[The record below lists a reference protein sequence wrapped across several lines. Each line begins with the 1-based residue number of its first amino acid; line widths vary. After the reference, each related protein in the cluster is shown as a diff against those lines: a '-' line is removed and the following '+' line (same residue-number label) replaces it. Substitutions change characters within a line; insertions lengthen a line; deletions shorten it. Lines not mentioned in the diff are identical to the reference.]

1 LPKLLLPSLFREV
14 ALLLVVMFT
23 AVPPLVGV
31 AKKILAAGTKFSQ
44 TSTAGPLGVLAAY
57 LAAAT
62 TKARDFDGGPLRG
75 VVRNSGSGHHRSWRR
90 RWRSPGVLAAS
101 LVAATTKVEDVD
113 DGPLGV
119 LAACSAMTT
128 TDAGDIDGE
137 PPRGCWQVRQ
147 RPPSKLKTS
156 IVAPLEGA
164 RSRSGSGHHR
174 S

>member
-1 LPKLLLPSLFREV
+1 MIPGFLAPQGPDFFAKTLV
-14 ALLLVVMFT
+14 AFT
-23 AVPPLVGV
+23 FPRSCLAFSGNVYRGAPPLVGV

-75 VVRNSGSGHHRSWRR
+75 VVGNSGNGHHRSWRR

-137 PPRGCWQVRQ
+137 PPRGCWQ
-147 RPPSKLKTS
+147 
-156 IVAPLEGA
+156 
-164 RSRSGSGHHR
+164 
-174 S
+174 